1 LYWSMNMISRCWM
14 LWITKRY
21 RNTIR
26 RFSGDFFSNLKSLDE
41 YIQFVLITGVSK
53 FHKVSIFSDLNQL
66 NDISLDEDYAD
77 ILGITEEEMLD
88 VFSPE
93 IEALAERRKLK
104 DVEFD
109 VRKFTDRTLY
119 ASEGTLKDYTGD
131 SLDPVP
137 LLYQTGY
144 LTIAEYDSVGREYTL
159 AFPNEEVKYGFIESL
174 LPEYVADCGAGS
186 GNDIFTLRRYVEQGN
201 SPGGKSLS
209 E

>member
-1 LYWSMNMISRCWM
+1 MNMISRCWM

-131 SLDPVP
+131 SL
-137 LLYQTGY
+137 
-144 LTIAEYDSVGREYTL
+144 
-159 AFPNEEVKYGFIESL
+159 
-174 LPEYVADCGAGS
+174 
-186 GNDIFTLRRYVEQGN
+186 
-201 SPGGKSLS
+201 
-209 E
+209 